1 MKSNKKFIIG
11 MLFGI
16 LLASTV
22 GVVAVK
28 LTAKEIPFTS
38 EDVEWQVDNVEDA
51 MNDLFVLGKAASNVK
66 IYKLGEGR
74 SFNISDIVGQENV
87 GKYTEE
93 NFIVV
98 DSGSLSGS
106 HTLITDDVNGDAGSV
121 KYSVTKGTDFTLD
134 YDEETGGIT
143 ITGGTYTLK
152 AYQIEITHLS
162 SSKTFNKV
170 PIVYFL
176 DGITVEE

>member
-66 IYKLGEGR
+66 IYKLGG
-74 SFNISDIVGQENV
+74 
-87 GKYTEE
+87 
-93 NFIVV
+93 
-98 DSGSLSGS
+98 
-106 HTLITDDVNGDAGSV
+106 
-121 KYSVTKGTDFTLD
+121 
-134 YDEETGGIT
+134 
-143 ITGGTYTLK
+143 
-152 AYQIEITHLS
+152 
-162 SSKTFNKV
+162 
-170 PIVYFL
+170 FL
-176 DGITVEE
+176 R